1 MSECIVGNSS
11 SGILESSSFKI
22 PTVNVGRR
30 QHQRLKPKNVI
41 NVENISENK
50 IIKAIKLAKS
60 QKFKAKI
67 KNIKN
72 PYGDGNSSEKI
83 FNILL
88 NTPINDK
95 LIIKKLTY

>member
-22 PTVNVGRR
+22 PDSNVFGRR

-50 IIKAIKLAKS
+50 IIKAIKL
-60 QKFKAKI
+60 
-67 KNIKN
+67 
-72 PYGDGNSSEKI
+72 
-83 FNILL
+83 
-88 NTPINDK
+88 
-95 LIIKKLTY
+95 